1 MPYGV
6 GAGGDAGI
14 AFEDLPEPVQSALS
28 TATTGGT
35 ITAGTY
41 RYAVTAIN
49 AQGETLISNEQ
60 TITTTGSTSTVT
72 VTWATVAGATGFNL
86 YKTAAGGGTGTELK
100 YKTVGLVTT
109 DIDTSPG
116 TPAGAIPTANTAYT
130 PGVYVAPTKFV
141 PFLNET
147 VKFVQDT
154 VWRRPIRQT
163 ADITGASPGNV
174 HIEGDLSLEVL
185 EDVIIYFLYCA
196 RTTCVKTGAG
206 PNYTYTFTPTSAA
219 IPPRTF
225 SLTIER
231 TAGVVFGYTGCVVSA
246 LKFTIENGLLTCSV
260 SIIGRD
266 EASAATPTPT
276 WPTSNVFGAGTYS
289 IEVPTATPVF
299 DTDAFEFTI
308 DDQAVPDFRLKNTGR
323 GAQLVHYGERNCTL
337 HLERDFVDRTD
348 YDAFKAYTSQGI
360 TLTASKGINNSISL
374 VVQQAIKD
382 TYEVNLS
389 GQGDL
394 VRAMINYQ
402 NTPNLGATTAYSV
415 VVKTQE
421 NIA

>member
-1 MPYGV
+1 MGYGV
-6 GAGGDAGI
+6 GAGGDMGI
-14 AFEDLPEPVQSALS
+14 AFEDVTEPVQSALA

-41 RYAVTAIN
+41 IYAVTAIN
-49 AQGETLISNEQ
+49 AAGETLISNER

-72 VTWATVAGATGFNL
+72 VTWVAAVGATGYNL
-86 YKTAAGGGTGTELK
+86 YKTAAGGATSTELK
-100 YKTVGLVTT
+100 YKTVGAVTT
-109 DIDTSPG
+109 DIDTAPG
-116 TPAGAIPTANTAYT
+116 TPTGAVPLSNTALT
-130 PGVYVAPTKFV
+130 PGTYVAPTKFV

-163 ADITGASPGNV
+163 ADITGASAGNV
-174 HIEGDLSLEVL
+174 HIEGDISLEVL
-185 EDVIIYFLYCA
+185 EDVIVYFLLCG
-196 RTTCVKTGAG
+196 RTTMVKSGSS
-206 PNYTYTFTPTSAA
+206 PNFIYTFTPTSAA
-219 IPPRTF
+219 VPTRTF
-225 SLTIER
+225 SLTLER
-231 TAGVVFGYTGCVVSA
+231 TGGVVFGYVGCIVSA
-246 LKFTIENGLLTCSV
+246 LKFTIDNGLLTCAV

-266 EASAATPTPT
+266 EATAATPTPV
-276 WPTSNVFGAGTYS
+276 WPTSGVFGAGTYS
-289 IEVPTATPVF
+289 IEVPTGTPVF
-299 DTDAFEFTI
+299 DTDTFEFLI

-323 GAQLVHYGERNCTL
+323 GAQLIHYGERNCTL

-360 TLTASKGINNSISL
+360 TLTASKGGNNSISL
-374 VVQQAIKD
+374 VAQQAIKD

-394 VRAMINYQ
+394 VRAMVNYQ

-421 NIA
+421 VVS